1 MRGNGGNLIRIII
14 IHRVNGIFVLC
25 VLHGEECVVKGQRT
39 DILAEIGIVGDIFG
53 YDVHR
58 TEKCRLCCFNAL
70 FRVDIACRRFLY
82 VRLVYIALFGYKLGE
97 RLETALAGNGSARFL
112 FLLEGAVYILYF
124 CENLCCFERFVYLG
138 RHLALLGYSRAN
150 LFLALFQPAQVIKP
164 VIERAELLVVER
176 SRDLLAVSCDKRD
189 SIPIVYELYR
199 GFHLREP
206 DIQLG

>member
-25 VLHGEECVVKGQRT
+25 VLHGEERVVKGQRT
-39 DILAEIGIVGDIFG
+39 DILAEIGIVGDILG

-58 TEKCRLCCFNAL
+58 AEERRLCCFNAL

-82 VRLVYIALFGYKLGE
+82 ARFVCIALFGYKLGK
-97 RLETALAGNGSARFL
+97 RLKSALAGNGSARFL

-124 CENLCCFERFVYLG
+124 CENLCCLERFVYFG
-138 RHLALLGYSRAN
+138 RHFALLGYSRAN
-150 LFLALFQPAQVIKP
+150 LFLALFQPAQVIQP
-164 VIERAELLVVER
+164 FVERAELFVVER
-176 SRDLLAVSCDKRD
+176 SRNLLAVSCDERD
-189 SIPIVYELYR
+189 SISIVYELYR

-206 DIQLG
+206 DIQL